1 MTQMLK
7 RFLILLAVGLSLSAS
22 GQGTIVYNNP
32 ADIPVFGGAIYVN
45 YNFDVNGDGTTDF
58 VLRARNA
65 EFMVIPTAQNA
76 VLGTL
81 APPPNLVGAVGAFGF
96 GYAISLAPVAPR
108 QWIQGAGDADLLGRY
123 GPVFVYEWQR
133 VTSDA
138 YMGAQFY
145 IGSEI
150 HYGWVH
156 LRVFRNGGYIKEWA
170 YDTVAGQGILAGAV
184 PEPSAWVFLLLG
196 LGAFAFSR
204 CRSRLT

>member
-7 RFLILLAVGLSLSAS
+7 RFLVLLAVGLSLSAS

-58 VLRARNA
+58 VLRAINA
-65 EFMVIPTAQNA
+65 EFMVIPVGQNA
-76 VLGTL
+76 VLGTPD
-81 APPPNLVGAVGAFGF
+81 PPPNLVGAVGALVP
-96 GYAISLAPVAPR
+96 GYTISLNPVSPREWIRSGVAPVA
-108 QWIQGAGDADLLGRY
+108 GAY
-123 GPVFVYEWQR
+123 GPVFGYEWQQ

-145 IGSEI
+145 IGPEI

-156 LRVFRNGGYIKEWA
+156 LRAFSNGGYIKEWA

-204 CRSRLT
+204 CRR